1 MTDAPTPHA
10 LDAAG
15 AADAADAARRGRSR
29 PWTGPVHQPLEPV
42 RSLGSMAAWAGA
54 VLIVL
59 SALVH
64 LHLWSTGYRYIP
76 TIGPLFLAQGVA
88 GIVLAVVLAIL
99 RHPVTA
105 LLGAGYAL
113 ATIAGLLISV
123 NFGLFGFQDSI
134 DAPYAQLSL
143 AIETAA
149 AVILLAA
156 TVAMVRRRH
165 RAAA

>member
-1 MTDAPTPHA
+1 VKMTDAPTPHA
-10 LDAAG
+10 PGTAHRGQSGLW
-15 AADAADAARRGRSR
+15 ARA
-29 PWTGPVHQPLEPV
+29 VHRPLEPL
-42 RSLGSMAAWAGA
+42 RSLGSVAAWAGA

-64 LHLWSTGYRYIP
+64 LHLWSTGYRHIP
-76 TIGPLFLAQGVA
+76 TIGPLFLLQGVA
-88 GIVLAVVLAIL
+88 GIVIAVALAIL
-99 RHPVTA
+99 RHPLTL

-113 ATIAGLLISV
+113 ATVAGLLISV

-143 AIETAA
+143 GIEIAA
-149 AVILLAA
+149 AVILLAGI
-156 TVAMVRRRH
+156 VAMVRRQH